1 MNGMSGIDFSD
12 FSAPALDP
20 VHPTPIAVGTQS
32 VTVSSSAGHAS
43 HAPHA
48 SDTTSDLVTIR
59 PARPRRGLSVP
70 RPLRRAIG
78 PLLVLLGW
86 YVASATG
93 ALSANTLASPG
104 EVVHQGWLLIKDGQL
119 PSAIYAS
126 GKRVAIGFAVGG
138 TIAVVL
144 ALLAGLFRLGEDL
157 IDATVGM
164 IRTIPWVGLIP
175 LFIIWFGIDES
186 PKIALVALGVAIPLY
201 FNLYGGIRSVDAQLV
216 EAGTTLGLRR
226 AGLIRHVILPGA
238 LPGALVGLRYAFGSA
253 WLALVFGETINA
265 SNGIGYLMNNAEEFF
280 QTDVIVVCLVTYA
293 ILGLLCDLTVRVLS
307 RYLLAWR
314 SSFEGA

>member
-1 MNGMSGIDFSD
+1 MSGIDFPAS
-12 FSAPALDP
+12 ALDP
-20 VHPTPIAVGTQS
+20 VH
-32 VTVSSSAGHAS
+32 SASAAAIRELGPNAAAS
-43 HAPHA
+43 APPDA
-48 SDTTSDLVTIR
+48 PATKPRSARGDLITIQ
-59 PARPRRGLSVP
+59 PARPRRGLGLP

-86 YVASATG
+86 YIASATG
-93 ALSANTLASPG
+93 VLSANTLASPS

-126 GKRVAIGFAVGG
+126 GKRVVIGFAVGG

-201 FNLYGGIRSVDAQLV
+201 FNLYGGIRAVDAQLV
-216 EAGTTLGLRR
+216 EAGTTLGLNRW
-226 AGLIRHVILPGA
+226 GLIRHIILPGA
-238 LPGALVGLRYAFGSA
+238 LPGALVGLRYALGSA

-265 SNGIGYLMNNAEEFF
+265 TDGIGYLMNNAEEFF
-280 QTDVIVVCLVTYA
+280 QTDVIVVCLVAYA
-293 ILGLLCDLTVRVLS
+293 VLGLLCDLTVRVLS